1 MNTETEPSREAVQDK
16 LKALLDKAGD
26 TAKQPIRAAQLAYH
40 LFRDPRVPRK
50 AKIAAAAAVGYW
62 LLPFDLLPEAALPIL
77 GKAEDLFFVLRALR
91 ILLADT
97 NREVALEHWTGTEE
111 ELDSLRNTLTGW
123 DDKVRIALSD
133 VVSWAFGEKKSDD
146 DLVRSGGKE

>member
-1 MNTETEPSREAVQDK
+1 MSAENEGGWEAAQEK
-16 LKALLDKAGD
+16 LKSFLDQAGDKAK
-26 TAKQPIRAAQLAYH
+26 TPVRAAHLAYK

-50 AKIAAAAAVGYW
+50 AKIAAAAALGYW

-97 NREVALEHWTGTEE
+97 DRAVALEHWTGTEE
-111 ELDSLRNTLTGW
+111 ELDSLRETLAGW
-123 DDKVRIALSD
+123 DDKVRSALSD
-133 VVSWAFGEKKSDD
+133 LVSWAFGERKHDGIVK
-146 DLVRSGGKE
+146 GGGEG